1 MPVIVL
7 ISTALTEGVK
17 NMLSALRQEKY
28 REEGKTEGREEGIT
42 EGREEGITETFE
54 LFKQAGVDEKT
65 VNQVIELARAS
76 GIRIGQSN
84 IHSDT
89 TAKSNSK

>member
-42 EGREEGITETFE
+42 ETLE

-65 VNQVIELARAS
+65 VNQVIELARTS
-76 GIRIGQSN
+76 GIRIEPAN

-89 TAKSNSK
+89 TTKSNSK